1 MGKTH
6 KTQVNHKPKFK
17 PKKLKKN
24 SKGEYKTAITDLP
37 DDKSSYY
44 ELEYPED
51 NFEKFDRK
59 R

>member
-1 MGKTH
+1 MGKTF
-6 KTQVNHKPKFK
+6 KTQTNPKPRVV
-17 PKKLKKN
+17 PKKMKKN
-24 SKGEYKTAITDLP
+24 SKGQFKTAITDLP